1 MENLPQKV
9 NFSLSA
15 FFREE
20 WHKTLTPR
28 CEMYSKVSISKDQE
42 ALAVKVEIVNRTP
55 HGGVVTYRQNYILPA
70 QLLQQLKRVFEQR
83 VKVAE
88 VIKALAQAKDNTVK
102 INTIRILARSMQMVG
117 ISINYFTVQALYQHL
132 FKRKVSTQLIRK
144 ALQRDPNCKMFYK
157 ARQPHF
163 YFTSL

>member
-1 MENLPQKV
+1 
-9 NFSLSA
+9 
-15 FFREE
+15 
-20 WHKTLTPR
+20 
-28 CEMYSKVSISKDQE
+28 MYSKVSLQNLREGGI
-42 ALAVKVEIVNRTP
+42 AVRAEIINRTP
-55 HGGVVTYRQNYILPA
+55 QGGVVTYKQTYVLPA
-70 QLLQQLKRVFEQR
+70 QLLQQLKRVFEQK
-83 VKVAE
+83 VKVADL
-88 VIKALAQAKDNTVK
+88 IKELARAGNKDNTIK
-102 INTIRILARSMQMVG
+102 INTIRFLARTMQMVG

>member
-1 MENLPQKV
+1 M
-9 NFSLSA
+9 
-15 FFREE
+15 
-20 WHKTLTPR
+20 
-28 CEMYSKVSISKDQE
+28 CMYSKVSLQNLREGGI
-42 ALAVKVEIVNRTP
+42 AVRAEIINRTP
-55 HGGVVTYRQNYILPA
+55 QGGVVTYKQTYVLPA
-70 QLLQQLKRVFEQR
+70 QLLQQLKRVFEQK
-83 VKVAE
+83 VKVADL
-88 VIKALAQAKDNTVK
+88 IKELARAGNKDNTIK
-102 INTIRILARSMQMVG
+102 INTIRFLARTMQMVG